1 MLSRISYNQII
12 LQLNKEKTK
21 KGRNKGNRI
30 IGTKEKKKIGREE
43 THRHGWHVSTRCG
56 PARGLPEGRACI
68 PARPPDIPPGTAAQ
82 VVYHPRLRLFLP
94 RCLPR
99 RCRRRRRRRRYSRG
113 SPFQPRGRSRP
124 RFYLAPCA
132 ATDREREQ
140 QRNNISPRY
149 RSGTKEREGGERKN
163 RERKKKRERRVKT
176 LAAGNTPMIL
186 FK

>member
-56 PARGLPEGRACI
+56 PARGLPEGRAYI

-132 ATDREREQ
+132 ATNRERENNVTTSLLVIVQ
-140 QRNNISPRY
+140 EQRRG
-149 RSGTKEREGGERKN
+149 RGEREKTGKERKTRTKSEDARGRKHTDDP
-163 RERKKKRERRVKT
+163 V
-176 LAAGNTPMIL
+176 
-186 FK
+186 